1 MANHFSAAACAAALA
16 CAALSTLA
24 PEAAQAQG
32 QTATPTPAQS
42 AGGKSTVYRCGN
54 SYSQVPCADAAIP
67 ARAVDVD
74 DPRSPEQ
81 VQAARE
87 AARRDAEAAR
97 GLQTERE
104 KREREEREAREKR
117 DRANAKAQAEAA
129 AQARAAERA
138 AIAEQQRREREM
150 IVLPRKPPT
159 GVQNDA
165 TKPPAPGAS
174 RPFTA
179 VSPPPARP
187 GAAPAPQR

>member
-24 PEAAQAQG
+24 PEPAQAQAPS
-32 QTATPTPAQS
+32 QAPSQS
-42 AGGKSTVYRCGN
+42 AGGKSTVYRCG
-54 SYSQVPCADAAIP
+54 STYSQVPCADAATP

-187 GAAPAPQR
+187 GAAPAQPQR

>member
-24 PEAAQAQG
+24 PEPAQA

-74 DPRSPEQ
+74 DARSPEQ

-187 GAAPAPQR
+187 GAAPAPQQQR

>member
-1 MANHFSAAACAAALA
+1 
-16 CAALSTLA
+16 
-24 PEAAQAQG
+24 
-32 QTATPTPAQS
+32 
-42 AGGKSTVYRCGN
+42 
-54 SYSQVPCADAAIP
+54 
-67 ARAVDVD
+67 
-74 DPRSPEQ
+74 
-81 VQAARE
+81 
-87 AARRDAEAAR
+87 
-97 GLQTERE
+97 
-104 KREREEREAREKR
+104 
-117 DRANAKAQAEAA
+117 EAA

-179 VSPPPARP
+179 VSPPPTRP